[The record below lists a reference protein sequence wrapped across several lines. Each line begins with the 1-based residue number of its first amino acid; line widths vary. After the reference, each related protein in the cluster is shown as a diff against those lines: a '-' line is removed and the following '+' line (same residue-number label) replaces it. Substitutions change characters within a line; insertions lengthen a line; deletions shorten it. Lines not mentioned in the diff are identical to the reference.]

1 MKKSFADYQRTRS
14 RAAWR
19 WTIVVLLLLLVGCQ
33 ALQLPAI
40 EQVTSGATLP
50 PAPTPTPR
58 VIVVTATPPP
68 APTARVIVVTAT
80 PPLVPLATLQALD
93 VEQQLV
99 TSVFE
104 RVGPSVV
111 NVTTRSFTFDFF
123 LNPIPQEGTGSG
135 FVWDKQGQ
143 IVTNFHVIEGAE
155 SIHVTLADGTAAEAQ
170 VVGVDPLND
179 LAVLRIDVDPE
190 KLVPVELGSVE
201 GLRVGQRVIAIG
213 NPFGL
218 ERTLTTGVI
227 SALGRIIESGR
238 FFGEVIQ
245 TDAAINPGNS
255 GGPLL
260 DSQGRLIGVNTLI
273 FSPAGGSVGI
283 GFAVP
288 VSTVKRVVPVL
299 IAEGRYR
306 HPWLGVDTADI
317 TPELAAR
324 FRRAGLPWPVDRGVL
339 VEGVFRNSPAHRAG
353 LRGGVQQVRVGNQI
367 LRIGGDIIIA
377 INGTPIA
384 DTRQLRVYLESQTRV
399 GDTVQLTIVRDGTE
413 QTVPVTL
420 EERPAFGR

>member
-1 MKKSFADYQRTRS
+1 
-14 RAAWR
+14 
-19 WTIVVLLLLLVGCQ
+19 LLALLGCQ
-33 ALQLPAI
+33 ALQLPTL
-40 EQVTSGATLP
+40 EQVAPDATLP

-58 VIVVTATPPP
+58 VIVITATPPP
-68 APTARVIVVTAT
+68 APTPRIIVVTAT
-80 PPLVPLATLQALD
+80 PPPIPLATLQALD

-99 TSVFE
+99 TSVYE
-104 RVGPSVV
+104 RVSPSVV
-111 NVTTRSFTFDFF
+111 NVTSRTFTFDFF

-135 FVWDKQGQ
+135 FVWDRQGH
-143 IVTNFHVIEGAE
+143 IVTNFHVIERAE
-155 SIHVTLADGTAAEAQ
+155 SIHVTLADGTTAEAR
-170 VVGVDPLND
+170 VVGVDPPND

-190 KLVPVELGSVE
+190 KLVPVELGDVE

-273 FSPAGGSVGI
+273 FSPAGGSIGI

-306 HPWLGVDTADI
+306 HPWLGIDTADI

-324 FRRAGLPWPVDRGVL
+324 FRRAGLPLPVDRGVL

-377 INGTPIA
+377 INGTPIT

-399 GDTVQLTIVRDGTE
+399 GDTVQLTIVRNGTE
-413 QTVPVTL
+413 QTVSVTL
-420 EERPAFGR
+420 EERPVFGR